1 MVADARMLDL
11 VTELMRKGHGQ
22 MHILKRIKR
31 AASQNEVIS
40 VNERKYVESLTEKFL
55 RASQKKEPPKSIAE
69 PILMQQVKPAPQE
82 RVIVKKRHI
91 PIKKILMLGI
101 IATVVAVAYVSAD
114 TFELLDTNTVPI
126 FKFSVNTDATNYR
139 IGDIISVY
147 GNAKESVKISVLD
160 ASFNI
165 IWFEEIT
172 PDSLDSYSVLV
183 IADGDGW
190 DAGEYTIMASYG
202 AESDTVKITVQ

>member
-82 RVIVKKRHI
+82 RVNKSSFE
-91 PIKKILMLGI
+91 
-101 IATVVAVAYVSAD
+101 TVQALY
-114 TFELLDTNTVPI
+114 LHLQ
-126 FKFSVNTDATNYR
+126 
-139 IGDIISVY
+139 Y
-147 GNAKESVKISVLD
+147 GHVV
-160 ASFNI
+160 
-165 IWFEEIT
+165 
-172 PDSLDSYSVLV
+172 SYSMLQNRQV
-183 IADGDGW
+183 ILDNCCNGQL
-190 DAGEYTIMASYG
+190 TICFL
-202 AESDTVKITVQ
+202 EW

>member
-82 RVIVKKRHI
+82 RVLVKKTSKNRI
-91 PIKKILMLGI
+91 SSR
-101 IATVVAVAYVSAD
+101 AVSRTCIQIGKSSHGHAD
-114 TFELLDTNTVPI
+114 
-126 FKFSVNTDATNYR
+126 
-139 IGDIISVY
+139 IS
-147 GNAKESVKISVLD
+147 NR
-160 ASFNI
+160 
-165 IWFEEIT
+165 
-172 PDSLDSYSVLV
+172 
-183 IADGDGW
+183 
-190 DAGEYTIMASYG
+190 
-202 AESDTVKITVQ
+202 